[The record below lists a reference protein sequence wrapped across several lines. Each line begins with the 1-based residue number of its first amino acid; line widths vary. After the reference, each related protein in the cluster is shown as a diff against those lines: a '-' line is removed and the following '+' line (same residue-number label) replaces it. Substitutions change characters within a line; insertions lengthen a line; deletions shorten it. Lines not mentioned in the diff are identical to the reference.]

1 MDTNIN
7 NILIIKSKQ
16 ELQMGSFELL
26 KFILG
31 AKGEKNITNKIA
43 SQFCCFIPLSL
54 GAKYEF

>member
-1 MDTNIN
+1 
-7 NILIIKSKQ
+7 
-16 ELQMGSFELL
+16 MGSFELL

-31 AKGEKNITNKIA
+31 TKGEKNKTNKIA